1 MKNETFVIAEIGI
14 NHNGSLKIA
23 KDLILMAKAA
33 GCNAVKFQKRDI
45 NTVYTEEELNKPR
58 KSPIIKGR
66 MFAFCLGEDDDEED
80 DEAATGAGQI
90 FGSSL

>member
-45 NTVYTEEELNKPR
+45 NTVYTEEELNKPGKAR
-58 KSPIIKGR
+58 GVILRENKKKV
-66 MFAFCLGEDDDEED
+66 
-80 DEAATGAGQI
+80 
-90 FGSSL
+90 